1 MNIRHAAAKHPLV
14 IATAAENAKRN
25 PLARPLSAESIAARA
40 AVVKILGV
48 LCAERTIRASAAVL
62 LQGAAAVWVDAATAA
77 GATPTEAVG
86 SSALARLD
94 RHHHHAVEAGATR
107 RAIRVTHRGTNRSD
121 ECVIVWIARLTVYC
135 GSMPCLKYY

>member
-1 MNIRHAAAKHPLV
+1 MNIRHAAAKHRRV
-14 IATAAENAKRN
+14 IAPTAAENAKRN
-25 PLARPLSAESIAARA
+25 PLARPVSAESVAARA
-40 AVVKILGV
+40 AAVKILGV
-48 LCAERTIRASAAVL
+48 LCAERAIPASAAVL
-62 LQGAAAVWVDAATAA
+62 LQGAAAVDAATAA

-135 GSMPCLKYY
+135 GSMPCLTIY